1 MIDKQY
7 FKNNGYTKF
16 NSIPLSVLIN
26 LRSTLF
32 EMLKISYKKYIG
44 TLDDQLDLS
53 LEDANKIF
61 IELEKDNHMH
71 ITKIFDGIR
80 TTSAFLQLV
89 NNEFHLSCCRNLLS
103 VNNQS
108 SMFLNSLS
116 IRMDPPNS
124 KNFSY
129 GWHTDGMV
137 NVGGSEFVQ
146 AWIPLVDINES
157 LGGLEIIKDSHIVEY
172 KTEHTDYLKEVV
184 ASGKRKTDPILN
196 RLPHS
201 EKIITPG
208 AEELVLTANFG
219 ETIFFSNKLM
229 HRSGLNRTKDK
240 VRLAITVFYHR
251 SDIIDSDWY

>member
-89 NNEFHLSCCRNLLS
+89 NNEFHLRCC
-103 VNNQS
+103 
-108 SMFLNSLS
+108 
-116 IRMDPPNS
+116 
-124 KNFSY
+124 
-129 GWHTDGMV
+129 
-137 NVGGSEFVQ
+137 
-146 AWIPLVDINES
+146 
-157 LGGLEIIKDSHIVEY
+157 
-172 KTEHTDYLKEVV
+172 
-184 ASGKRKTDPILN
+184 
-196 RLPHS
+196 
-201 EKIITPG
+201 
-208 AEELVLTANFG
+208 
-219 ETIFFSNKLM
+219 
-229 HRSGLNRTKDK
+229 
-240 VRLAITVFYHR
+240 
-251 SDIIDSDWY
+251 